1 MARNAKEE
9 RHRNLG
15 NVTHQRVKTTPRL
28 YQTLLS
34 MSLNAVCAVKTLII
48 SSTEAARPITV
59 TGMFRA
65 LSFIIMFR
73 PRPGQLQIG
82 SIYYAL
88 ETEKLQTLADYK
100 YVRKD
105 MRATFTYC

>member
-1 MARNAKEE
+1 MARKAKEE
-9 RHRNLG
+9 RHAYLG
-15 NVTHQRVKTTPRL
+15 NVTHQRVQTTPRL

-48 SSTEAARPITV
+48 ASSEAARPITV
-59 TGMFRA
+59 IGMFRA
-65 LSFIIMFR
+65 SSFITMSR

-100 YVRKD
+100 YVRKY
-105 MRATFTYC
+105 MKTTFTYC